1 MNARLGNTWIP
12 LPRNVKHC
20 LARVKQTSSSVR
32 MGPASLLTGG
42 AITTMIAET
51 TLMSKIALTRRVNQ
65 INSDAIMA
73 VVFPPLGGV
82 IMIMIAMITRTREIA
97 RMLHVGQTISL
108 VLTDVVFR
116 GHGCVTLKM
125 TAVITLMKE
134 AALQL
139 LLPRPRL
146 LIVQGFSLLV
156 IMAAAFAVNG
166 TVMGTTIVEIE
177 AMNHMIADLQEIVH
191 PHSLSVVAGNAFQ
204 HRGTVMVIMTAV
216 TTLTK
221 GAAHIRLDPLP
232 PPHLGLG
239 EQAVDPMNTPAT
251 MVTVFT
257 LGMCV
262 MERTIVATI
271 QMSSIAEQQL
281 LQA

>member
-1 MNARLGNTWIP
+1 
-12 LPRNVKHC
+12 
-20 LARVKQTSSSVR
+20 
-32 MGPASLLTGG
+32 MGPASLFTGG

-51 TLMSKIALTRRVNQ
+51 TLMSKIALTRHVNQ

-82 IMIMIAMITRTREIA
+82 TMIMIAMITRTREIA
-97 RMLHVGQTISL
+97 LMLHVGQTISL

-125 TAVITLMKE
+125 TAVIIQMKE

-139 LLPRPRL
+139 LLPRARL
-146 LIVQGFSLLV
+146 PIAQAFSLLV
-156 IMAAAFAVNG
+156 IMAAAFPG
-166 TVMGTTIVEIE
+166 DGSVMAITIAEIE
-177 AMNHMIADLQEIVH
+177 AMNHLVADLLVH
-191 PHSLSVVAGNAFQ
+191 PHSLRVVMGIAFQ
-204 HRGTVMVIMTAV
+204 HHGNVMVIMTAV

-221 GAAHIRLDPLP
+221 GAVHIPLNPLP

-257 LGMCV
+257 FGMCV

-281 LQA
+281 PQA

>member
-1 MNARLGNTWIP
+1 MNALLENTWIP
-12 LPRNVKHC
+12 LPRNAKQR

-125 TAVITLMKE
+125 TVVITQMKE
-134 AALQL
+134 VALQL
-139 LLPRPRL
+139 LLPRARL
-146 LIVQGFSLLV
+146 LIAQALSLLV
-156 IMAAAFAVNG
+156 IMAAAFPVDG
-166 TVMGTTIVEIE
+166 SVMATTIVEIE
-177 AMNHMIADLQEIVH
+177 AMNHLVADLQELVH
-191 PHSLSVVAGNAFQ
+191 PHSLRVEMGIAFQ
-204 HRGTVMVIMTAV
+204 HHGAVMVTMTAV

-221 GAAHIRLDPLP
+221 GAAHIPLDPLP

-281 LQA
+281 PQA

>member
-12 LPRNVKHC
+12 LPKNAKHG

-125 TAVITLMKE
+125 TAVITQMKE

-139 LLPRPRL
+139 LLL
-146 LIVQGFSLLV
+146 LLVVQAFSLLV
-156 IMAAAFAVNG
+156 IMATAFPVDG
-166 TVMGTTIVEIE
+166 TVMGTTIAEIE
-177 AMNHMIADLQEIVH
+177 AMNHMVADLQEIVH
-191 PHSLSVVAGNAFQ
+191 PHSLRVVAGIAFQ